1 MWSKVEDRGY
11 RERVRQDQ
19 QKDGQYGRTRE
30 SLVQPVPDRH
40 PPTDLAELYDP
51 ENPIRARTRTAIL
64 AALAAGAKSHS
75 QLYRTLTPEF
85 TADGFFPLAL
95 DDLVRGPRVRVEP
108 GTGDGMPPI
117 LSLKEV
123 LS

>member
-1 MWSKVEDRGY
+1 MQFDRKQE
-11 RERVRQDQ
+11 REQADRRRCD
-19 QKDGQYGRTRE
+19 DAAYGRTNE
-30 SLVQPVPDRH
+30 SHTRPIPNRF

-95 DDLVRGPRVRVEP
+95 DDLVRGPRVRVES